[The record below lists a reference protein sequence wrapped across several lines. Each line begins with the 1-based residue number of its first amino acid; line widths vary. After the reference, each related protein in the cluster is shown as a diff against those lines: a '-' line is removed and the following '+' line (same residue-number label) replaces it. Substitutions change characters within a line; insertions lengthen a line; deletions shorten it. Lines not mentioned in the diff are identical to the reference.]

1 MRRTKELS
9 AILLSIILV
18 IGIFPLM
25 QVNAAAVDTEGTSTA
40 ASGDNSLSSLSL
52 SAGSLSPAF
61 QYNVTDYT
69 ASVGQDVSSVEVSAK
84 TSNAAAVIESISGN
98 TELQPGQNT
107 ISIVVKAENG
117 MTATYKIIVTREGN
131 AESVP
136 EQGAEQPDTGTQSPE
151 TGAEHPEG
159 GTEAQEG
166 NQGGITVNGH
176 PFNLAPAIPD
186 DIIPEDFTKATVNC
200 QGQQVEGLQYGKGT
214 LTLVYLTTP
223 STEVKNTLAVYEE
236 ASGVFYPFRKI
247 SQGENQYLILLNP
260 PAETGLSQEYSL
272 SDQKVSTFENVPV
285 FVKAGAGAA
294 AGDGAGGFQGAEGTE
309 ESSAGAGYEF
319 VLVYGTSS
327 FGNTGWYQYDAV
339 EGTFQRY
346 QSEGGSVQGEG
357 SEDQEEE
364 PSVEMQ
370 GLQNAYKDLEVQYNK
385 KKDSSRKTTAV
396 LIFVIAVLVIVVINL
411 LLRGRKD
418 DDGLEEKDYE
428 EPEQPM
434 RKRLQP
440 RNERETEAQNLPG
453 RKHLGAE
460 DRERVKVSRRSR
472 HQEEFK
478 EERPLKRKRHEDEL
492 KEEKSRRNYREEE
505 PKEGA
510 KGRRNYRGDELE
522 VTKSHRKIHRE
533 DEYRTKPEPKPKTK
547 FEDIDDDF
555 EVIDLE
561 DL

>member
-25 QVNAAAVDTEGTSTA
+25 QVNAAAVDTGGTSTA

-84 TSNAAAVIESISGN
+84 TSNAAAVIESVTGN
-98 TELQPGQNT
+98 TDLQPGQNT

-117 MTATYKIIVTREGN
+117 MTATYKITVTREGN

-186 DIIPEDFTKATVNC
+186 DIIPEDFTKAAVNC

-272 SDQKVSTFENVPV
+272 SEQKVSTFENVPV
-285 FVKAGAGAA
+285 FVKAGAGTA

-309 ESSAGAGYEF
+309 GNSAGAGYEF
-319 VLVYGTSS
+319 ALVYGTSS
-327 FGNTGWYQYDAV
+327 FGNTGWYQYDTV

-346 QSEGGSVQGEG
+346 QPEGGFVPGEG

-396 LIFVIAVLVIVVINL
+396 LIFAIAVLVIVVINL

-418 DDGLEEKDYE
+418 DDGLEEEDYE

-434 RKRLQP
+434 RKRLQL
-440 RNERETEAQNLPG
+440 REEREKEGQNLPD

-460 DRERVKVSRRSR
+460 DRERVKVSRRNR
-472 HQEEFK
+472 RQEEFK
-478 EERPLKRKRHEDEL
+478 EEKSLKRNHHEDEL
-492 KEEKSRRNYREEE
+492 KEEKSLRNYSEEE

-510 KGRRNYRGDELE
+510 KGLRNYRGDELE
-522 VTKSHRKIHRE
+522 ATKSHRKIHRE